1 MELFQRR
8 FIDKQNSTGGY
19 MLVDGEFYNFTLEN
33 AAKKEGA
40 TDYDTRIDAGTY
52 QVLFRKDVTPLT
64 ISYQTKYD
72 WFTWHL
78 EIIGVPGRKNIYIHV
93 GNNEKHTLGCVLVAW
108 VFDAT
113 VDEVEIED
121 QQWKSVPAYERLYL
135 KVSEALNQDE
145 KVFITIV
152 DK

>member
-19 MLVDGEFYNFTLEN
+19 MLVDGEFYNFTFERP
-33 AAKKEGA
+33 
-40 TDYDTRIDAGTY
+40 DMQIPAGRYEIKFREQTT
-52 QVLFRKDVTPLT
+52 VLTIKYRKDY
-64 ISYQTKYD
+64 S

-78 EIIGVPGRKNIYIHV
+78 EIQNVKNRRNIYIHV
-93 GNNEKHTLGCVLVAW
+93 GNNRKHTLGCVLVEW

-121 QQWKSVPAYERLYL
+121 QQWKSVPAYKRLYL

-152 DK
+152 DD